1 MKKANGFSLLEILV
15 VLVVFSFLSIVVS
28 QSLLLTLRGARKSET
43 LSFVRE
49 NTDFALAIMERQLHN
64 AERVYPCPNSN
75 SQVLNFSDENGR
87 PVSFSCLNIGENGY
101 VASGSGRLTSEEVA
115 VTQCSLVCNPGGA
128 APPTVEISLTAKAR
142 GATGS
147 EASLVNAS
155 TNVILRTY

>member
-1 MKKANGFSLLEILV
+1 MRKKNGFSLLEILV

-43 LSFVRE
+43 LGFVRE
-49 NTDFALAIMERQLHN
+49 NTDFALSTMERQLHN
-64 AERVYPCPNSN
+64 AERVFPCPNPDSR
-75 SQVLNFSDENGR
+75 VLNFNDENGR
-87 PVSFSCLNIGENGY
+87 PVSFSCLQIGEDGY

-115 VTQCSLVCNPGGA
+115 VTACSLVCNPGGA
-128 APPTVEISLTAKAR
+128 APPTIEISLTAKAR

-147 EASLVNAS
+147 EASVVSTS